1 MNFQLTSSNDWNEY
15 LADWYKIEI
24 NPGWDT
30 LNGVF
35 KSCLSCI
42 LLNAK
47 VKICLILRGCRDFTY
62 LEERTNMIFWQ
73 KDYSKLFDFNPLMR
87 NAPKWSDTFLKSYSK
102 CCRIFKVCLTI
113 LGHYA
118 LKGWIRFDSKLI

>member
-42 LLNAK
+42 TLECK
-47 VKICLILRGCRDFTY
+47 SEDMPDFEGMSWFHLSWRKSKYDFLTKQG
-62 LEERTNMIFWQ
+62 LFQAFW
-73 KDYSKLFDFNPLMR
+73 F
-87 NAPKWSDTFLKSYSK
+87 
-102 CCRIFKVCLTI
+102 
-113 LGHYA
+113 
-118 LKGWIRFDSKLI
+118 